1 MLWVPHSSPF
11 WLEWARMPERS
22 AVPGCSHEDRNTLL
36 KELRAAP
43 NLLTFLRLCLI
54 PFLVIAVL
62 EAHYRTA
69 LCLFI
74 VAGLS
79 DGLDGWAAR
88 VLKQQTQIG
97 QYLDPVAD
105 KLLLSTLFL
114 VLMHQGLVPRRVT
127 VLVFSRDLGILIVAA
142 LLYIS
147 LGMRD
152 FRPSI
157 YGKTN
162 TCCPDPHPPGGL
174 ALSDLF
180 PHAACHAA
188 YPGALC
194 HRAADHRLRAPLCL
208 AHSPSPRRCRS
219 SLNPPNAPKV

>member
-1 MLWVPHSSPF
+1 M
-11 WLEWARMPERS
+11 
-22 AVPGCSHEDRNTLL
+22 L

-62 EAHYRTA
+62 EAHYPTA
-69 LCLFI
+69 LCLFVI
-74 VAGLS
+74 AGFS

-88 VLKQQTQIG
+88 LLQQQTQIG
-97 QYLDPVAD
+97 QYLDPVTD

-142 LLYIS
+142 ILFIGF
-147 LGMRD
+147 GMRD

-157 YGKTN
+157 YGKAN
-162 TCCPDPHPPGGL
+162 TCAQIL
-174 ALSDLF
+174 ALLAVLF
-180 PHAACHAA
+180 CQVFTPA
-188 YPGALC
+188 PFVMLRTVALDATALLTIVSAL
-194 HRAADHRLRAPLCL
+194 HYAWRTARRLAL
-208 AHSPSPRRCRS
+208 AEAH
-219 SLNPPNAPKV
+219 

>member
-1 MLWVPHSSPF
+1 M
-11 WLEWARMPERS
+11 
-22 AVPGCSHEDRNTLL
+22 L

-62 EAHYRTA
+62 EAHYKTA
-69 LCLFI
+69 LCLFV

-79 DGLDGWAAR
+79 DGLDGLAAR
-88 VLKQQTQIG
+88 LLQQQTQIG
-97 QYLDPVAD
+97 QYLDPVTD

-114 VLMHQGLVPRRVT
+114 VLMHQELVPRRVT

-157 YGKTN
+157 YGKAN
-162 TCCPDPHPPGGL
+162 TFAQIIALATVLVSQFYAPGYIL
-174 ALSDLF
+174 AVRKGSLEATMALTIISGFNYAWRVGRKLSVTENQ
-180 PHAACHAA
+180 
-188 YPGALC
+188 G
-194 HRAADHRLRAPLCL
+194 
-208 AHSPSPRRCRS
+208 SPN
-219 SLNPPNAPKV
+219 L

>member
-1 MLWVPHSSPF
+1 M
-11 WLEWARMPERS
+11 
-22 AVPGCSHEDRNTLL
+22 L

-62 EAHYRTA
+62 EAHYKTA
-69 LCLFI
+69 LWLFV

-79 DGLDGWAAR
+79 DGLDGLAAR
-88 VLKQQTQIG
+88 LLQQHTQIG
-97 QYLDPVAD
+97 QYLDPITD

-114 VLMHQGLVPRRVT
+114 VLMHQQLVPRRVT

-157 YGKTN
+157 YGKAS
-162 TCCPDPHPPGGL
+162 TCAQIL
-174 ALSDLF
+174 ALLVVLICQVF
-180 PHAACHAA
+180 APM
-188 YPGALC
+188 PLVMLRTFALDATALLTVISAL
-194 HRAADHRLRAPLCL
+194 HYAWRTARRLSVAE
-208 AHSPSPRRCRS
+208 AH
-219 SLNPPNAPKV
+219 

>member
-1 MLWVPHSSPF
+1 M
-11 WLEWARMPERS
+11 
-22 AVPGCSHEDRNTLL
+22 L

-69 LCLFI
+69 LCLFV

-79 DGLDGWAAR
+79 DGLDGLAAR
-88 VLKQQTQIG
+88 LLKQHTQIG
-97 QYLDPVAD
+97 QYLDPVTD

-114 VLMHQGLVPRRVT
+114 VLMHQELVPRRVT
-127 VLVFSRDLGILIVAA
+127 VLVFSRDLGILIIAA

-157 YGKTN
+157 YGKAN
-162 TCCPDPHPPGGL
+162 TCAQIL
-174 ALSDLF
+174 ALLAVLLCQVY
-180 PHAACHAA
+180 AAVSLTMLRTL
-188 YPGALC
+188 ALDATALLTIISAL
-194 HRAADHRLRAPLCL
+194 HYAWRTARRLAL
-208 AHSPSPRRCRS
+208 AEGH
-219 SLNPPNAPKV
+219 